1 MLACLVAL
9 IQAAPRPQSDDQA
22 EILNYTVEE
31 NVEGGINWR
40 YETSN
45 GINREEYGRVRN
57 AGQEDEHYIIN
68 GGWSFLGPD
77 GVVYRLKFLAD
88 ENGFRP
94 RADYLP
100 DTAAST
106 KVKSVDEDDEDD
118 LPPPAAI
125 PQSALVS
132 LVG

>member
-1 MLACLVAL
+1 MIAVAV
-9 IQAAPRPQSDDQA
+9 AAPRPQQDESQA
-22 EILNYTVEE
+22 EIVNYTVEE

-40 YETSN
+40 LETSN
-45 GINREEYGRVRN
+45 GIQREEYGRVRN
-57 AGQEDEHYIIN
+57 AGTDDEFYIIN
-68 GGWSFLGPD
+68 GGWSFVGPD
-77 GVVYRLKFLAD
+77 GVTYRIKFIAD

-94 RADYLP
+94 RGEHLP